1 MLLSEVIEDAT
12 VELARAGVVSAG
24 ADGKLL
30 VCFVLGIDKSDLEL
44 QVVQGRKFPL
54 EKLEF
59 FKQVLARRVKREPL
73 QHITGI
79 AYFRHLELEVGPGVF
94 IPRPETEQLVDVAIN
109 QLRDF
114 SNPVVVDLCS
124 GSGAISIAIQT
135 EVVDSKVYSVELSR
149 EAFSYLS
156 RNVKKYGLDPKLFRN
171 EDLAT
176 AFSELKQRVDLVVSN
191 PPYIPDSAVP
201 IDLEVSLHDP
211 KIALYG
217 GQDGLDVIRVISER
231 AKYLLR
237 PKGRLLIEHAD
248 TQASAITELLL
259 SSGWKE
265 VVSLQD
271 LAGKD
276 RMILASKP

>member
-1 MLLSEVIEDAT
+1 MLISEVIEDAT
-12 VELARAGVVSAG
+12 DQLTRAGVVSPCI
-24 ADGKLL
+24 DSKLL
-30 VCFVLGIDKSDLEL
+30 VCFVLVIEKSDLEL
-44 QVVQGRKFPL
+44 QLIENRDFPE
-54 EKLEF
+54 EKLAS
-59 FKQVLARRVKREPL
+59 FKQALARRVNREPL
-73 QHITGI
+73 QHITGV
-79 AYFRHLELEVGPGVF
+79 AYFRHLELAVGPGVF
-94 IPRPETEQLVDVAIN
+94 IPRPETEQLVDVAIT

-114 SNPVVVDLCS
+114 HNPVVVDLCS
-124 GSGAISIAIQT
+124 GSGAIAIAIQT

-156 RNVKKYGLDPKLFRN
+156 SNVKKYGLDSELFRN

-176 AFSELKQRVDLVVSN
+176 AFSELKESVDLVVSN
-191 PPYIPDSAVP
+191 PPYIPDGAVP

-211 KIALYG
+211 RIALYG
-217 GQDGLDVIRVISER
+217 GEDGLDVIRVISER

-237 PKGRLLIEHAD
+237 PKGRLLIEHAA

-265 VVSLQD
+265 IVSLQD